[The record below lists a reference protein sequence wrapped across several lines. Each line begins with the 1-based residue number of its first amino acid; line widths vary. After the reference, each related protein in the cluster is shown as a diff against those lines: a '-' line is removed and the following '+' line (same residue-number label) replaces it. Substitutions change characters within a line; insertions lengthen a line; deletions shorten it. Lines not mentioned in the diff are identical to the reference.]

1 MFLTIRWPGNL
12 IIRRVGAIVCQ
23 VTILVLTLLKY
34 KIALK
39 HGWGKLPIMI
49 LMVRDGTAAFFI
61 LLSTTCPAENLC
73 SPAKPAPMLSKRS
86 GIMQDEKFC

>member
-61 LLSTTCPAENLC
+61 LLSTICLAENLFY
-73 SPAKPAPMLSKRS
+73 R
-86 GIMQDEKFC
+86 